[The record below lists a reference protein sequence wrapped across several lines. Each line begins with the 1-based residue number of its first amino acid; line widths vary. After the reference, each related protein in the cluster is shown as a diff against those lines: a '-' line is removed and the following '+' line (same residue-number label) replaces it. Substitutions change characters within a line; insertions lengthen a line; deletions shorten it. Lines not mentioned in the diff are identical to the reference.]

1 MTSKSNIFTPP
12 PHEETLFPRI
22 WTDWF
27 RAVYR
32 AIVYFTI
39 RSGIPTVSD
48 LPNGTWM
55 VYKDT
60 AGGTLKIYA
69 NDNGTIKSVTLT

>member
-1 MTSKSNIFTPP
+1 
-12 PHEETLFPRI
+12 
-22 WTDWF
+22 
-27 RAVYR
+27 
-32 AIVYFTI
+32 
-39 RSGIPTVSD
+39 
-48 LPNGTWM
+48 M